1 MSDLTTCG
9 DTTSATSS
17 PGSAGGAGLY
27 VLPDGRMTDACGLAR
42 ALASLSARQARDMG
56 LRMSGISGRHG
67 STSSSSAAL
76 QSSLESRLR
85 VLLASSG
92 STLFTLTWKER
103 VTPSGRPICALR
115 ASAPRTSDN
124 ASGSSGW
131 VSPTAQDGTRGSLP
145 PRPHDT
151 GIPLSQQAVMAS
163 WPTPT
168 VGNATGS
175 QAAKGASATGR
186 RPDGSKATVSVNA
199 VAQLSSW
206 PTPTTR
212 DHKDGTSEG
221 TAPDNAL
228 LGRVV
233 WQTRGGPARFTATGE
248 MLTGSSAGM
257 DGGGPLSPHM
267 SRWLMGYPPEWCA
280 AALSVSL
287 PKRRK

>member
-67 STSSSSAAL
+67 STSSSSATL

-85 VLLASSG
+85 ALLASSG
-92 STLFTLTWKER
+92 STLFTLTWKAR

-115 ASAPRTSDN
+115 ASAPRTSAN

-131 VSPTAQDGTRGSLP
+131 NTPRATDGSNGGPNQAGGALP
-145 PRPHDT
+145 ADV
-151 GIPLSQQAVMAS
+151 AMAS